1 MLVYICGYE
10 DGDFTFSTINT
21 GVMDR
26 SGQPSGREPAARRPR
41 KSKGRRRGR
50 PRKQSGTNAQIN
62 DEPELVPA
70 GSLART
76 KALLLAALRVWELK
90 RRIVNEKWGRVFT
103 LHIVI
108 SKVKDQTLFPLP
120 DLILIQSAG
129 DPAGIHARS
138 RTRRPGQ
145 EQ

>member
-10 DGDFTFSTINT
+10 DGDFTFSPINT
-21 GVMDR
+21 GVMD
-26 SGQPSGREPAARRPR
+26 SSVQLPVSEPAARRPR

-50 PRKQSGTNAQIN
+50 PRKQSGTKAQIN

-90 RRIVNEKWGRVFT
+90 HRI
-103 LHIVI
+103 
-108 SKVKDQTLFPLP
+108 
-120 DLILIQSAG
+120 G
-129 DPAGIHARS
+129 D
-138 RTRRPGQ
+138 
-145 EQ
+145 